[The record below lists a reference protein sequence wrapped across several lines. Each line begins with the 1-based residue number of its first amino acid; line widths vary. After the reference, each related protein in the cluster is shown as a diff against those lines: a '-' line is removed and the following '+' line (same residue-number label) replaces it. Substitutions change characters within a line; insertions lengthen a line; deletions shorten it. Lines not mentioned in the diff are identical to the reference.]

1 MSLYAALTS
10 SVSAL
15 KAQSTQLAAVA
26 QNIANAST
34 TAYKTT
40 EVSFQSLVTGNTDS
54 TTNAAGSVVT
64 SVSQNMGLQGEIST
78 TDIATNV
85 ALDGSGFF
93 VVSDRLDNT
102 PSAYTY
108 SRNGEFNTDADG
120 YLINSEGYYLLGW
133 ITDENGNVTATNSND
148 LNSLEVIDV
157 SAITGS
163 AEATS
168 EATFDMN
175 LAADAT
181 VGDTFTVSS
190 EIYDSLGVS
199 HTIEI
204 DIEKT
209 AANTWLATLN
219 DPYLTSDNTV
229 TSGTIAPATIT
240 LTFDGTGKLASYTTN
255 AITITGFNLTT
266 GADDSN
272 ITFDFGTIGQGDG
285 ITQYSSSSS
294 DANIEITLIDSD
306 GVRYGQLS
314 GITISEEGLVTAS
327 FDNGLSQVIYQI
339 SVATFS
345 NAKGLTHV
353 DGTIYDENE
362 AAGNYNL
369 QLPGGGNAGTIVA
382 SAVELSTTDT
392 STEFNKMIIAQQAYS
407 SAAQVISTVN
417 EMYDTLI
424 GSVR

>member
-40 EVSFQSLVTGNTDS
+40 EVSFQSLVTGNSDS
-54 TTNAAGSVVT
+54 STNAAGSVVT
-64 SVSQNMGLQGEIST
+64 SVSQNMDLQGEIST
-78 TDIATNV
+78 TDIDTNI
-85 ALDGSGFF
+85 AIDGSGFF
-93 VVSDRLDNT
+93 VVSDGLDNT
-102 PSAYTY
+102 PSAYCY

-133 ITDENGNVTATNSND
+133 QTDENGNVLATNSND

-157 SAITGS
+157 SSITGS

-168 EATFDMN
+168 EVTFDLN
-175 LAADAT
+175 LPADA
-181 VGDTFTVSS
+181 VAGDAFVTSC

-199 HTIEI
+199 HTVEI
-204 DIEKT
+204 TWTKD
-209 AANTWLATLN
+209 AVANTWVATLA
-219 DPYLTSDNTV
+219 DPYLTNDSTV
-229 TSGTIAPATIT
+229 TSGTIAPASITIA
-240 LTFDGTGKLASYTTN
+240 FDGNGKLSSYTTN
-255 AITITGFNLTT
+255 AITISSFTT
-266 GADDSN
+266 GANDSA
-272 ITFDFGTIGQGDG
+272 ITLDFGTIGSGDG
-285 ITQYSSSSS
+285 ITQYASSSS
-294 DANIEITLIDSD
+294 DADLEITLIDSD

-339 SVATFS
+339 AIATFS
-345 NAKGLTHV
+345 NAEGLTHV
-353 DGTIYDENE
+353 DGTVYDENE

-369 QLPGGGNAGTIVA
+369 QLPGDGNAGSIVS

-424 GSVR
+424 ISVR